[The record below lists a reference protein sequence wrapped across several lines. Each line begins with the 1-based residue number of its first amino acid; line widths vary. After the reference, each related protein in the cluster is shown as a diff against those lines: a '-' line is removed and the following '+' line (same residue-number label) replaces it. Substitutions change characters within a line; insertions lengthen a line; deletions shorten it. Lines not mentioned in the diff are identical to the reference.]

1 MSYWTAAQLQPGR
14 QALALHI
21 LAQENFTVYALK
33 LRVRRTVCGRRENHE
48 APRRCNRV
56 HGLQR

>member
-14 QALALHI
+14 QALALHM

-33 LRVRRTVCGRRENHE
+33 LRVRRTVCGRRAE
-48 APRRCNRV
+48 RR
-56 HGLQR
+56 